1 MTVCFFFD
9 RINYMN
15 SKKGHGRFN
24 TFYGRFMTIRPFG
37 KKFVEYYK
45 QEIMYNEF
53 FTLKAKEKK
62 E

>member
-24 TFYGRFMTIRPFG
+24 TFYGRFMTICPFG
-37 KKFVEYYK
+37 KKFVVH
-45 QEIMYNEF
+45 
-53 FTLKAKEKK
+53 
-62 E
+62 

>member
-15 SKKGHGRFN
+15 SKKRHGRFN
-24 TFYGRFMTIRPFG
+24 TFYGRFMTICPFG
-37 KKFVEYYK
+37 KKFVVHQK
-45 QEIMYNEF
+45 LVIMYNEF

>member
-24 TFYGRFMTIRPFG
+24 TFYGRFMTVRPFFG
-37 KKFVEYYK
+37 KIVYGRFRQRRKPK
-45 QEIMYNEF
+45 
-53 FTLKAKEKK
+53 
-62 E
+62 